1 MQSNKVIQDKT
12 NCKDEKSNTDY
23 CAKKDNAVSLQK
35 VRFSYDGGKTWILD
49 GIDLEIA
56 YGQRIAIIGKNG
68 SGKSTLSKIIAG
80 LSSPDSGIVT
90 LCGIKVFETN
100 NVDSKAYQKARES
113 IGALFQSPEDQ
124 IVTTVVEDDVAFGLE
139 NLCASKEFMKQNISN
154 ALRAVNMENHRFS
167 DPSNMS
173 GGQQQR
179 VAIASSIATQ
189 SKLLVLDEPTS
200 MLDAC
205 AKADVNKLFDKLQAR
220 GTTIVQVTHK
230 ISECKNADRI
240 LMLENGKLRDVS
252 LLELD
257 EFYAE
262 KSPAVIES
270 KRMTENAEKS
280 NAESKNKRDS
290 NKASKNAAIE
300 ISNLSVSYANSQNP
314 IIRDYSLSVKAGEIV
329 AIMGKNGCGK
339 STLAKAICG
348 LIKYDSGSICVNGI
362 KISEKTS
369 KSQMRAVR
377 KNIGYVM
384 QLPEQQLFA
393 QTVFEDVAYGPK
405 NFGLEGCELRS
416 RVLSALKSLHI
427 EHLAQKSPFELSGG
441 QQRLAAIAGILACNP
456 KILVLDE
463 PTAGLDF
470 EYAKIVLKILSDLH
484 NKGVTIIVITHD
496 FSEAKSLGARIVTL
510 DSHEKKQVPE
520 QAQDEKLENTSENA
534 IANGNA
540 NTNENTSKNVSTN
553 GSENTSKNK
562 NKNKSLLSLFNTRII
577 LISCLILMF
586 SAFSITNFYQLGIL
600 ALSTLALIF
609 LARISPIELLLSLH
623 MFIAIFVF
631 SGLFNLLV
639 VHSGRGL
646 FRIGPILITDDGI
659 KFAILF
665 ASRFSLV
672 ILIGSI
678 IVLTISQT
686 RLTEACASIISPLKI
701 VGLPSQEI
709 ALIMSLAL
717 RFLPTLSKEAE
728 SVALAQI
735 ARGGNIKDG
744 SIKKRLQA
752 ITSLIVPGFA
762 SVIRHANTL
771 GLALDSRCYVPGAK
785 RTHLHTE
792 KMRLKDFALLI
803 ITLGIVCGII
813 SAGIFV

>member
-12 NCKDEKSNTDY
+12 SCKVEKSNTDY

-90 LCGIKVFETN
+90 LCGIKVFEAN

-179 VAIASSIATQ
+179 VAIASSIATK

-200 MLDAC
+200 MLDSC
-205 AKADVNKLFDKLQAR
+205 AKEDVNKLFDKLQAS

-257 EFYAE
+257 EFFTE

-270 KRMTENAEKS
+270 KSMTKNVESS
-280 NAESKNKRDS
+280 NT
-290 NKASKNAAIE
+290 AIE
-300 ISNLSVSYANSQNP
+300 ISNLRLSYSKNQTP
-314 IIRDYSLSVKAGEIV
+314 ILCDYSLSVKSGEIV

-339 STLAKAICG
+339 STLAKAICA

-362 KISEKTS
+362 KISEKTN
-369 KSQMRAVR
+369 KSQMREIR

-405 NFGLEGCELRS
+405 NFGLEGRELHS
-416 RVLSALKSLHI
+416 RVLNTLKSLHI

-441 QQRLAAIAGILACNP
+441 QQRLVAIAGILACNP

-496 FSEAKSLGARIVTL
+496 LNEAKSLGARIVTL
-510 DSHEKKQVPE
+510 DSRKKKRVQEQEQV
-520 QAQDEKLENTSENA
+520 QAQDEKLEN
-534 IANGNA
+534 AN
-540 NTNENTSKNVSTN
+540 EN
-553 GSENTSKNK
+553 GSESKNE

-609 LARISPIELLLSLH
+609 LARISPIKLLLSLH

-631 SGLFNLLV
+631 SGMFNLLV
-639 VHSGRGL
+639 VHSGKGL
-646 FRIGPILITDDGI
+646 FRIGPLLITDDGI

-686 RLTEACASIISPLKI
+686 RLTEACASIISPLKS

-744 SIKKRLQA
+744 SIKKRLRA

-792 KMRLKDFALLI
+792 KIRIKDFALLSV
-803 ITLGIVCGII
+803 TLAIVCGII
-813 SAGIFV
+813 FAGIFI

>member
-12 NCKDEKSNTDY
+12 CCKVEKSNTDY

-68 SGKSTLSKIIAG
+68 SGKSTLAKIIAG

-90 LCGIKVFETN
+90 LCGIKVFEAN

-179 VAIASSIATQ
+179 VAIASSIATR

-200 MLDAC
+200 MLDSC
-205 AKADVNKLFDKLQAR
+205 AKEDVNKLFNKLQTS

-257 EFYAE
+257 EFFTE

-270 KRMTENAEKS
+270 KSMTENAKKS
-280 NAESKNKRDS
+280 NT
-290 NKASKNAAIE
+290 AIE
-300 ISNLSVSYANSQNP
+300 ISNLNVSYTNSQSP
-314 IIRDYSLSVKAGEIV
+314 IIRDYSLSVKSGEIV

-339 STLAKAICG
+339 STLAKAICA

-369 KSQMRAVR
+369 KSQMREIR

-405 NFGLEGCELRS
+405 NFGLEGRELHS
-416 RVLSALKSLHI
+416 RVLNTLKSLHI

-441 QQRLAAIAGILACNP
+441 QQRLAAIAGVLACNP

-496 FSEAKSLGARIVTL
+496 LTEAKSLGARIVTL
-510 DSHEKKQVPE
+510 DSRKKKEIQE
-520 QAQDEKLENTSENA
+520 HAQDEKLENASENV
-534 IANGNA
+534 
-540 NTNENTSKNVSTN
+540 NEK
-553 GSENTSKNK
+553 K

-609 LARISPIELLLSLH
+609 LARISPIKLLLSLH

-631 SGLFNLLV
+631 SGMFNLLV
-639 VHSGRGL
+639 VHSGREI
-646 FRIGPILITDDGI
+646 FKIGPLLITDDGI

-686 RLTEACASIISPLKI
+686 RLTEACASIIAPLKSI
-701 VGLPSQEI
+701 GLPSQEI

-792 KMRLKDFALLI
+792 KMRLKDFALLSV
-803 ITLGIVCGII
+803 TLAIVCGII
-813 SAGIFV
+813 FAGIFV

>member
-12 NCKDEKSNTDY
+12 CCKVEKSNTDY
-23 CAKKDNAVSLQK
+23 FAKKDNAVSLQK

-68 SGKSTLSKIIAG
+68 SGKSTLAKIIAG

-90 LCGIKVFETN
+90 LCGIKVFEAN

-179 VAIASSIATQ
+179 VAIASSIATK

-200 MLDAC
+200 MLDSC
-205 AKADVNKLFDKLQAR
+205 AKEDVNKLFNKLQTS

-257 EFYAE
+257 EFFTE

-270 KRMTENAEKS
+270 KSMTENAKKS
-280 NAESKNKRDS
+280 NT
-290 NKASKNAAIE
+290 AIE
-300 ISNLSVSYANSQNP
+300 ISNLNVSYTNSQTP
-314 IIRDYSLSVKAGEIV
+314 IIRDYSLSVKSGEIV

-339 STLAKAICG
+339 STLAKTICA

-369 KSQMRAVR
+369 KSQMREIR

-405 NFGLEGCELRS
+405 NFGLEGRELHS
-416 RVLSALKSLHI
+416 RVLNALKSLHI

-441 QQRLAAIAGILACNP
+441 QQRLAAIAGVLACNP

-484 NKGVTIIVITHD
+484 NKGITIIVITHD
-496 FSEAKSLGARIVTL
+496 LNEAKSLGARIVTL
-510 DSHEKKQVPE
+510 ESRKKKEIQE
-520 QAQDEKLENTSENA
+520 HAQDEKLENASENV
-534 IANGNA
+534 
-540 NTNENTSKNVSTN
+540 NEKKN
-553 GSENTSKNK
+553 EI
-562 NKNKSLLSLFNTRII
+562 KNKSLLSLFNTRII

-609 LARISPIELLLSLH
+609 LARISPIKLLLSLH

-631 SGLFNLLV
+631 SGMFNLLV
-639 VHSGRGL
+639 VHSGREI
-646 FRIGPILITDDGI
+646 FKIGPLLITDDGI

-686 RLTEACASIISPLKI
+686 QLTEACASIISPLKI
-701 VGLPSQEI
+701 IGLPSQEI

-717 RFLPTLSKEAE
+717 RFLPTLAKEAE

-792 KMRLKDFALLI
+792 KIRIKDFALLSV
-803 ITLGIVCGII
+803 TLAIVCGII
-813 SAGIFV
+813 FAGIFV

>member
-12 NCKDEKSNTDY
+12 CCKVEKSNTDY

-68 SGKSTLSKIIAG
+68 SGKSTLAKIIAG

-90 LCGIKVFETN
+90 LCGIKVFEAN

-179 VAIASSIATQ
+179 VAIASSIATK

-200 MLDAC
+200 MLDSC
-205 AKADVNKLFDKLQAR
+205 AKEDVNKLFNKLQTS

-257 EFYAE
+257 EFFTE

-270 KRMTENAEKS
+270 KSMTENAKKS
-280 NAESKNKRDS
+280 NT
-290 NKASKNAAIE
+290 AIE
-300 ISNLSVSYANSQNP
+300 ISNLNVSYTNSQTP
-314 IIRDYSLSVKAGEIV
+314 IIRDYSLSVKSDEIV

-339 STLAKAICG
+339 STLAKAICA

-369 KSQMRAVR
+369 KSQMREIR

-405 NFGLEGCELRS
+405 NFGLEGRELHS
-416 RVLSALKSLHI
+416 RVLNALKSLHI

-441 QQRLAAIAGILACNP
+441 QQRLAAIAGVLACNP

-496 FSEAKSLGARIVTL
+496 LNEAKALGARIVTL
-510 DSHEKKQVPE
+510 DSRKKKEIQE
-520 QAQDEKLENTSENA
+520 HAQDEKLENASE
-534 IANGNA
+534 
-540 NTNENTSKNVSTN
+540 N
-553 GSENTSKNK
+553 GSENKNE

-609 LARISPIELLLSLH
+609 LARISPIKLLLSLH

-631 SGLFNLLV
+631 SGMFNLLV
-639 VHSGRGL
+639 VHSGKGL
-646 FRIGPILITDDGI
+646 FRIGPLLITDDGI

-686 RLTEACASIISPLKI
+686 RLTEACASIISPLKS

-744 SIKKRLQA
+744 SIKKRLRA

-792 KMRLKDFALLI
+792 KMRLKDFALLSV
-803 ITLGIVCGII
+803 TLAIVCGII
-813 SAGIFV
+813 FAGIFI

>member
-12 NCKDEKSNTDY
+12 CCKVEKSNTDY
-23 CAKKDNAVSLQK
+23 FAKKDNAVSLQK

-68 SGKSTLSKIIAG
+68 SGKSTLAKIIAG

-90 LCGIKVFETN
+90 LCGIKVFEAN

-179 VAIASSIATQ
+179 VAIASSIATK

-200 MLDAC
+200 MLDSC
-205 AKADVNKLFDKLQAR
+205 AKEDVNKLFNKLQTS

-257 EFYAE
+257 EFFTE

-270 KRMTENAEKS
+270 KSMTENAKKS
-280 NAESKNKRDS
+280 NT
-290 NKASKNAAIE
+290 AIE
-300 ISNLSVSYANSQNP
+300 ISNLNVSYTNSQTP
-314 IIRDYSLSVKAGEIV
+314 IIRDYSLSVKSGEIV

-339 STLAKAICG
+339 STLAKAICA

-369 KSQMRAVR
+369 KSQMREIR

-405 NFGLEGCELRS
+405 NFGLEGCELDS
-416 RVLSALKSLHI
+416 RVLNTLKSLHI

-441 QQRLAAIAGILACNP
+441 QQRLAAIAGVLACNP

-484 NKGVTIIVITHD
+484 NKGITIIVITHD
-496 FSEAKSLGARIVTL
+496 LNEAKSLGARIVTL
-510 DSHEKKQVPE
+510 ESRKKKEIQE
-520 QAQDEKLENTSENA
+520 HAQDEKLENASENV
-534 IANGNA
+534 
-540 NTNENTSKNVSTN
+540 NEKKN
-553 GSENTSKNK
+553 EI
-562 NKNKSLLSLFNTRII
+562 KNKSLLSLFNTRII

-609 LARISPIELLLSLH
+609 LARISPIKLLLSLH

-631 SGLFNLLV
+631 SGMFNLLV
-639 VHSGRGL
+639 VHSGREI
-646 FRIGPILITDDGI
+646 FKIGPLLITDDGI

-686 RLTEACASIISPLKI
+686 QLTEACASIISPLRI
-701 VGLPSQEI
+701 IGLPSQEI

-771 GLALDSRCYVPGAK
+771 GLALDSRCYVPGAN
-785 RTHLHTE
+785 RTHLHAE
-792 KMRLKDFALLI
+792 KIRIKDFALLSV
-803 ITLGIVCGII
+803 TLAIVCGII
-813 SAGIFV
+813 FAGIFV

>member
-1 MQSNKVIQDKT
+1 MQSNKVIQYKT
-12 NCKDEKSNTDY
+12 SCKDEKSNTDY

-90 LCGIKVFETN
+90 LCGIKVFEAN

-139 NLCASKEFMKQNISN
+139 NLCASKEFMKKNISN

-179 VAIASSIATQ
+179 VAIASSIATK

-200 MLDAC
+200 MLDSC
-205 AKADVNKLFDKLQAR
+205 AKEDVNKLFDKLQTS

-257 EFYAE
+257 EFFTE

-270 KRMTENAEKS
+270 KSMTENVENS
-280 NAESKNKRDS
+280 NT
-290 NKASKNAAIE
+290 AIE
-300 ISNLSVSYANSQNP
+300 ISNLRLSYSKNQAP
-314 IIRDYSLSVKAGEIV
+314 ILCDYSLSVKSGEIV

-339 STLAKAICG
+339 STLAKAICA

-369 KSQMRAVR
+369 KSQMREIR

-405 NFGLEGCELRS
+405 NFGLEGRELHS

-441 QQRLAAIAGILACNP
+441 QQRLVAIAGILACNP

-496 FSEAKSLGARIVTL
+496 LNEAKSLGARIVTL
-510 DSHEKKQVPE
+510 DSNKKKRVQEQE
-520 QAQDEKLENTSENA
+520 QAEKLENARE
-534 IANGNA
+534 
-540 NTNENTSKNVSTN
+540 N
-553 GSENTSKNK
+553 GSE

-609 LARISPIELLLSLH
+609 LARISPIKLLLSLH

-631 SGLFNLLV
+631 SGMFNLLV
-639 VHSGRGL
+639 VHSGREI
-646 FRIGPILITDDGI
+646 FKIGPLSITDDGI

-686 RLTEACASIISPLKI
+686 RLTEACASIISPLKS

-744 SIKKRLQA
+744 SIKKRLRA

-792 KMRLKDFALLI
+792 KIRIKDFALLSV
-803 ITLGIVCGII
+803 TLAIVCGII
-813 SAGIFV
+813 FAGIFI

>member
-1 MQSNKVIQDKT
+1 MQSNKVIQYKT
-12 NCKDEKSNTDY
+12 SCKDEKSNMDY

-68 SGKSTLSKIIAG
+68 SGKSTLAKIIAG

-90 LCGIKVFETN
+90 LCGIKVFEAN

-139 NLCASKEFMKQNISN
+139 NLCASKEFMKKNISN

-179 VAIASSIATQ
+179 VAIASSIATK

-200 MLDAC
+200 MLDSC
-205 AKADVNKLFDKLQAR
+205 AKTDVNKLFDKLQTR

-252 LLELD
+252 LLELE

-262 KSPAVIES
+262 KSPAVIGS
-270 KRMTENAEKS
+270 KSMTENVEKSNAENS

-290 NKASKNAAIE
+290 NKTNKNAAIE

-339 STLAKAICG
+339 STLAKAICA

-369 KSQMRAVR
+369 KSQMREIR

-510 DSHEKKQVPE
+510 DSREKKQAQE
-520 QAQDEKLENTSENA
+520 QAQVQVQAQAEKLENASD
-534 IANGNA
+534 
-540 NTNENTSKNVSTN
+540 N
-553 GSENTSKNK
+553 GSENKNE

-609 LARISPIELLLSLH
+609 LARISPIKLLLSLH
-623 MFIAIFVF
+623 MFIAIFIF
-631 SGLFNLLV
+631 SGMFNLLV

-646 FRIGPILITDDGI
+646 FRIGPLLITDDGI

-686 RLTEACASIISPLKI
+686 RLTEACASIISPLKS

-792 KMRLKDFALLI
+792 KIHIKDFALLSV
-803 ITLGIVCGII
+803 TLAIVCGII
-813 SAGIFV
+813 FAGIFI

>member
-12 NCKDEKSNTDY
+12 CCKVEKSNTDY

-68 SGKSTLSKIIAG
+68 SGKSTLAKIIAG

-90 LCGIKVFETN
+90 LCGIKVFEAN

-179 VAIASSIATQ
+179 VAIASSIATK

-200 MLDAC
+200 MLDSC
-205 AKADVNKLFDKLQAR
+205 AKEDVNKLFNKLQTS

-257 EFYAE
+257 EFFTE
-262 KSPAVIES
+262 KSPAVIGS
-270 KRMTENAEKS
+270 KSMTKNVENS
-280 NAESKNKRDS
+280 NT
-290 NKASKNAAIE
+290 AIE
-300 ISNLSVSYANSQNP
+300 ISNLNVSYTNSQTP
-314 IIRDYSLSVKAGEIV
+314 IIRDYSLSVKSGEIV

-339 STLAKAICG
+339 STLAKAICA

-369 KSQMRAVR
+369 KSQMREIR

-405 NFGLEGCELRS
+405 NFGLEGRELHS
-416 RVLSALKSLHI
+416 RVLNALKSLHI

-441 QQRLAAIAGILACNP
+441 QQRLAAIAGVLACNP

-496 FSEAKSLGARIVTL
+496 LNEAKSLGARIVTL
-510 DSHEKKQVPE
+510 DSRKKKEIQE
-520 QAQDEKLENTSENA
+520 HAQDEKLENASENV
-534 IANGNA
+534 
-540 NTNENTSKNVSTN
+540 NEK
-553 GSENTSKNK
+553 KNK
-562 NKNKSLLSLFNTRII
+562 DKNKSLLSLFNTRII

-609 LARISPIELLLSLH
+609 LARISPIKLLLSLH

-631 SGLFNLLV
+631 SGMFNLLV
-639 VHSGRGL
+639 VHSGREI
-646 FRIGPILITDDGI
+646 FKIGPLSITDDGI

-686 RLTEACASIISPLKI
+686 RLTEACASIISPLKS

-717 RFLPTLSKEAE
+717 RFLPTLAKEAE
-728 SVALAQI
+728 SVALAQV

-813 SAGIFV
+813 FAGIFVY

>member
-1 MQSNKVIQDKT
+1 MQSNRVIQYRT
-12 NCKDEKSNTDY
+12 SCKDEKSNTDY

-68 SGKSTLSKIIAG
+68 SGKSTLAKIIAG

-90 LCGIKVFETN
+90 LCGIKVFEAN

-179 VAIASSIATQ
+179 VAIASSIATK

-200 MLDAC
+200 MLDSC
-205 AKADVNKLFDKLQAR
+205 AKEDVNKLFDKLQTS

-257 EFYAE
+257 EFFTE

-270 KRMTENAEKS
+270 KSMTENVENS
-280 NAESKNKRDS
+280 NT
-290 NKASKNAAIE
+290 AIE
-300 ISNLSVSYANSQNP
+300 ISNLRLSYSKNQAP
-314 IIRDYSLSVKAGEIV
+314 ILCDYSLSVKSGEIV

-339 STLAKAICG
+339 STLAKAICA

-369 KSQMRAVR
+369 KSQMREIR

-405 NFGLEGCELRS
+405 NFGLEGRELHS

-441 QQRLAAIAGILACNP
+441 QQRLVAIAGILACNP

-496 FSEAKSLGARIVTL
+496 LNEAKSLGARIVTL
-510 DSHEKKQVPE
+510 DSNKKKRVQEQE
-520 QAQDEKLENTSENA
+520 QAEKLENARE
-534 IANGNA
+534 
-540 NTNENTSKNVSTN
+540 N
-553 GSENTSKNK
+553 GSE

-609 LARISPIELLLSLH
+609 LARISPIKLLLSLH

-631 SGLFNLLV
+631 SGMFNLLV
-639 VHSGRGL
+639 VHSGREI
-646 FRIGPILITDDGI
+646 FKIGPLSITDDGI

-686 RLTEACASIISPLKI
+686 RLTEACASIISPLKS

-744 SIKKRLQA
+744 SIKKRLRA

-771 GLALDSRCYVPGAK
+771 GLALDSRCYVSGAK

-792 KMRLKDFALLI
+792 KIRIKDFALLSV
-803 ITLGIVCGII
+803 TLAIVCGII
-813 SAGIFV
+813 FAGIFI

>member
-12 NCKDEKSNTDY
+12 SCKVEKSNTYY

-90 LCGIKVFETN
+90 LCGIKVFEAN

-139 NLCASKEFMKQNISN
+139 NLCASKEFMKKNISN

-179 VAIASSIATQ
+179 VAIASSIATK

-200 MLDAC
+200 MLDSC
-205 AKADVNKLFDKLQAR
+205 AKEDVNKLFDKLQTS

-252 LLELD
+252 LLKLD
-257 EFYAE
+257 EFFTE

-270 KRMTENAEKS
+270 KSMTENVENS
-280 NAESKNKRDS
+280 NT
-290 NKASKNAAIE
+290 AIE
-300 ISNLSVSYANSQNP
+300 ISNLNVSYTNSQSP
-314 IIRDYSLSVKAGEIV
+314 IIRDYSISVKSGEIV

-339 STLAKAICG
+339 STLAKAICA

-369 KSQMRAVR
+369 KSQMREIR

-405 NFGLEGCELRS
+405 NFGLEGRELHS
-416 RVLSALKSLHI
+416 RVLNALKSLHI

-496 FSEAKSLGARIVTL
+496 LNEAKSLGARIVTL
-510 DSHEKKQVPE
+510 DSRKKKEIQE
-520 QAQDEKLENTSENA
+520 HAQDEKLENASE
-534 IANGNA
+534 
-540 NTNENTSKNVSTN
+540 N
-553 GSENTSKNK
+553 GSENKNE

-609 LARISPIELLLSLH
+609 LARISPIKLLLSLH

-631 SGLFNLLV
+631 SGMFNLLV
-639 VHSGRGL
+639 VHSGREL
-646 FRIGPILITDDGI
+646 FRIGPLLITDDGI

-686 RLTEACASIISPLKI
+686 RLTEACASIISPLKS

-792 KMRLKDFALLI
+792 KIHIKDFALLI
-803 ITLGIVCGII
+803 ITLGIVFGII
-813 SAGIFV
+813 FAGIFI

>member
-12 NCKDEKSNTDY
+12 SCKVEKSNTDY
-23 CAKKDNAVSLQK
+23 FAKKDNAVSLQK

-90 LCGIKVFETN
+90 LCGIKVFEAN

-179 VAIASSIATQ
+179 VAIASSIATK

-200 MLDAC
+200 MLDSC
-205 AKADVNKLFDKLQAR
+205 AKEDVNKLFNKLQTS

-257 EFYAE
+257 EFFTE

-270 KRMTENAEKS
+270 KSMTENAKKS
-280 NAESKNKRDS
+280 NT
-290 NKASKNAAIE
+290 AIE
-300 ISNLSVSYANSQNP
+300 ISNLNVSYTNSQSP
-314 IIRDYSLSVKAGEIV
+314 IIRDYSLSVKSCEIV

-339 STLAKAICG
+339 STLAKAICA

-369 KSQMRAVR
+369 KSQMREIR

-405 NFGLEGCELRS
+405 NFGLEGRELHS
-416 RVLSALKSLHI
+416 RVLNALKSLHI

-441 QQRLAAIAGILACNP
+441 QQRLAAIAGVLACNP

-484 NKGVTIIVITHD
+484 NKGITIIVITHD
-496 FSEAKSLGARIVTL
+496 LNEAKSLGARIVTL
-510 DSHEKKQVPE
+510 ESRKKKEIQE
-520 QAQDEKLENTSENA
+520 HAQDEKLENASENV
-534 IANGNA
+534 
-540 NTNENTSKNVSTN
+540 NEKKN
-553 GSENTSKNK
+553 EI
-562 NKNKSLLSLFNTRII
+562 KNKSLLSLFNTRII

-609 LARISPIELLLSLH
+609 LARISPIKLLLSLH

-631 SGLFNLLV
+631 SGMFNLLV
-639 VHSGRGL
+639 VNSGREI
-646 FRIGPILITDDGI
+646 FKIGPLLITDDGI

-686 RLTEACASIISPLKI
+686 QLTEACASIISPLRI
-701 VGLPSQEI
+701 IGLPSQEI

-717 RFLPTLSKEAE
+717 RFLPTLAKEAE

-803 ITLGIVCGII
+803 ITLAIVCGII
-813 SAGIFV
+813 FAGIFV

>member
-1 MQSNKVIQDKT
+1 MQSNKVIQYKT
-12 NCKDEKSNTDY
+12 SCKVEKSNTDY
-23 CAKKDNAVSLQK
+23 FAKKDNAVSLQK

-90 LCGIKVFETN
+90 LCGIKVFEAN

-179 VAIASSIATQ
+179 VAIASSIATK

-200 MLDAC
+200 MLDSC
-205 AKADVNKLFDKLQAR
+205 AKEDVNKLFNKLQTS

-257 EFYAE
+257 EFFTE

-270 KRMTENAEKS
+270 KSMTENAKKS
-280 NAESKNKRDS
+280 NT
-290 NKASKNAAIE
+290 AIE
-300 ISNLSVSYANSQNP
+300 ISNLNVSYTNSQSP
-314 IIRDYSLSVKAGEIV
+314 IIRDYSLSVKSGEIV

-339 STLAKAICG
+339 STLAKAICA

-369 KSQMRAVR
+369 KSQMREIR

-405 NFGLEGCELRS
+405 NFGLEGRELHS
-416 RVLSALKSLHI
+416 RVLNALKSLHI

-441 QQRLAAIAGILACNP
+441 QQRLAAIAGVLACNP

-484 NKGVTIIVITHD
+484 NKGITIIVITHD
-496 FSEAKSLGARIVTL
+496 LNEAKSLGARIVTL
-510 DSHEKKQVPE
+510 ESRKKKEIQE
-520 QAQDEKLENTSENA
+520 HAQDEKLENASENV
-534 IANGNA
+534 
-540 NTNENTSKNVSTN
+540 NEKKN
-553 GSENTSKNK
+553 EI
-562 NKNKSLLSLFNTRII
+562 KNKSLLSLFNTRII

-609 LARISPIELLLSLH
+609 LARISPIKLLLSLH

-631 SGLFNLLV
+631 SGMFNLLV
-639 VHSGRGL
+639 VNSGREI
-646 FRIGPILITDDGI
+646 FKIGPLLITDDGI

-686 RLTEACASIISPLKI
+686 QLTEACASIISPLRI
-701 VGLPSQEI
+701 IGLPSQEI

-792 KMRLKDFALLI
+792 KIRIKDFALLSV
-803 ITLGIVCGII
+803 TLAIVCGII
-813 SAGIFV
+813 FAGIFV

>member
-12 NCKDEKSNTDY
+12 CCKVEKSNTDY
-23 CAKKDNAVSLQK
+23 FAKKDNAVSLQK

-68 SGKSTLSKIIAG
+68 SGKSTLAKIIAG

-90 LCGIKVFETN
+90 LCGIKVFEAN

-179 VAIASSIATQ
+179 VAIASSIATK

-200 MLDAC
+200 MLDSC
-205 AKADVNKLFDKLQAR
+205 AKEDVNKLFNKLQTS

-257 EFYAE
+257 EFFTE

-270 KRMTENAEKS
+270 KSMTENAKKS
-280 NAESKNKRDS
+280 NT
-290 NKASKNAAIE
+290 AIE
-300 ISNLSVSYANSQNP
+300 ISNLNVSYTNSQTP
-314 IIRDYSLSVKAGEIV
+314 IIRDYSLSVKSGEIV

-339 STLAKAICG
+339 STLAKAICA

-369 KSQMRAVR
+369 KSQMREIR

-405 NFGLEGCELRS
+405 NFGLEGRELHS
-416 RVLSALKSLHI
+416 RVLNALKSLHI

-441 QQRLAAIAGILACNP
+441 QQRLAAIAGVLACNP

-484 NKGVTIIVITHD
+484 NKGITIIVITHD
-496 FSEAKSLGARIVTL
+496 LNEAKSLGARIVTL
-510 DSHEKKQVPE
+510 ESRKKKEIQE
-520 QAQDEKLENTSENA
+520 HAQDEKLENASENV
-534 IANGNA
+534 
-540 NTNENTSKNVSTN
+540 NEKKN
-553 GSENTSKNK
+553 EI
-562 NKNKSLLSLFNTRII
+562 KNKSLLSLFNTRII

-609 LARISPIELLLSLH
+609 LARISPMKLLLSLH

-631 SGLFNLLV
+631 SGMFNLLV
-639 VHSGRGL
+639 VHSGREI
-646 FRIGPILITDDGI
+646 FKIGPLLITDDGI

-686 RLTEACASIISPLKI
+686 QLTEACASIISPLRI
-701 VGLPSQEI
+701 IGLPSQEI

-717 RFLPTLSKEAE
+717 RFLPTLAKEAE

-792 KMRLKDFALLI
+792 KIRIKDFALLSV
-803 ITLGIVCGII
+803 TLAIVCGII
-813 SAGIFV
+813 FAGIFV

>member
-12 NCKDEKSNTDY
+12 SCKVEKSNTYY

-90 LCGIKVFETN
+90 LCGIKVFEAN

-139 NLCASKEFMKQNISN
+139 NLCASKEFMKKNISN

-179 VAIASSIATQ
+179 VAIASSIATK

-200 MLDAC
+200 MLDSC
-205 AKADVNKLFDKLQAR
+205 AKEDVNKLFNKLQTS

-257 EFYAE
+257 EFFTE

-270 KRMTENAEKS
+270 KSMTENVENS
-280 NAESKNKRDS
+280 NT
-290 NKASKNAAIE
+290 AIE
-300 ISNLSVSYANSQNP
+300 ISNLRLSYSKNQTP
-314 IIRDYSLSVKAGEIV
+314 ILCDYSLSVKSGEIV

-339 STLAKAICG
+339 STLAKAICA

-369 KSQMRAVR
+369 KSQMREIR

-405 NFGLEGCELRS
+405 NFGLEGRELHS
-416 RVLSALKSLHI
+416 RVLNALKSLHI

-496 FSEAKSLGARIVTL
+496 LNEAKSLGARIVTL
-510 DSHEKKQVPE
+510 DSNKKKRVQVQE
-520 QAQDEKLENTSENA
+520 QEQEQVQAQDEKLENTSEN
-534 IANGNA
+534 
-540 NTNENTSKNVSTN
+540 
-553 GSENTSKNK
+553 GSENKNE

-609 LARISPIELLLSLH
+609 LARISPIKLLLSLH

-631 SGLFNLLV
+631 SGMFNLLV
-639 VHSGRGL
+639 VHSGKGL
-646 FRIGPILITDDGI
+646 FRIGPLLITDDGI

-678 IVLTISQT
+678 IVLTIRQT
-686 RLTEACASIISPLKI
+686 RLTEACASIISPLKS

-744 SIKKRLQA
+744 SIKKRLRA

-792 KMRLKDFALLI
+792 KIHIKDFALLSV
-803 ITLGIVCGII
+803 TLAIVCGII
-813 SAGIFV
+813 FAGIFI

>member
-1 MQSNKVIQDKT
+1 MQSNRVIQYRT
-12 NCKDEKSNTDY
+12 SCKDEKSNTDY

-68 SGKSTLSKIIAG
+68 SGKSTLAKIIAG

-90 LCGIKVFETN
+90 LCGIKVFEAN

-179 VAIASSIATQ
+179 VAIASSIATK

-200 MLDAC
+200 MLDSC
-205 AKADVNKLFDKLQAR
+205 AKEDVNKLFDKLQTS

-257 EFYAE
+257 EFFTE

-270 KRMTENAEKS
+270 KSMTENVEKS
-280 NAESKNKRDS
+280 NT
-290 NKASKNAAIE
+290 AIE
-300 ISNLSVSYANSQNP
+300 ISNLRLSYSKNQTP
-314 IIRDYSLSVKAGEIV
+314 ILCDYSLSVKSGEIV

-339 STLAKAICG
+339 STLAKAICA

-369 KSQMRAVR
+369 KSQMREIR

-405 NFGLEGCELRS
+405 NFGLEGRELHS
-416 RVLSALKSLHI
+416 RVLNALKSLHI

-484 NKGVTIIVITHD
+484 NKNVTIIVITHD
-496 FSEAKSLGARIVTL
+496 LNEAKSLGARIVTL
-510 DSHEKKQVPE
+510 DSRKKKRVQE
-520 QAQDEKLENTSENA
+520 QDEKLEN
-534 IANGNA
+534 AN
-540 NTNENTSKNVSTN
+540 EN
-553 GSENTSKNK
+553 GSESKNE

-609 LARISPIELLLSLH
+609 LARISPIKLLLSLH

-631 SGLFNLLV
+631 SGMFNLLV
-639 VHSGRGL
+639 VHSGREL
-646 FRIGPILITDDGI
+646 FRIGPLLITDDGI

-744 SIKKRLQA
+744 SIKKRLRA

-792 KMRLKDFALLI
+792 KIHIKDFALLSV
-803 ITLGIVCGII
+803 TLAIVCGII
-813 SAGIFV
+813 FAGIFI

>member
-1 MQSNKVIQDKT
+1 MQSNKVIQYKT
-12 NCKDEKSNTDY
+12 SCKDEKSNTDY

-90 LCGIKVFETN
+90 LCGIKVFEAN

-179 VAIASSIATQ
+179 VAIASSIATK

-200 MLDAC
+200 MLDSC
-205 AKADVNKLFDKLQAR
+205 AKEDVDKLFDKLQAS

-257 EFYAE
+257 EFFTE

-270 KRMTENAEKS
+270 KSMTENVESS
-280 NAESKNKRDS
+280 NT
-290 NKASKNAAIE
+290 AIE
-300 ISNLSVSYANSQNP
+300 ISNLRLSYSKNQAP
-314 IIRDYSLSVKAGEIV
+314 ILCDYSLSVKSGEIV

-339 STLAKAICG
+339 STLAKAICA

-369 KSQMRAVR
+369 KSQMREIR

-405 NFGLEGCELRS
+405 NFGLEGCELDS

-427 EHLAQKSPFELSGG
+427 EHLAQRSPFELSGG

-496 FSEAKSLGARIVTL
+496 LNEAKALGARIVAL
-510 DSHEKKQVPE
+510 DSRKKKLVQEQEQV
-520 QAQDEKLENTSENA
+520 QAQAEKLENASE
-534 IANGNA
+534 
-540 NTNENTSKNVSTN
+540 N
-553 GSENTSKNK
+553 GSE

-609 LARISPIELLLSLH
+609 LARISPIKLLLSLH

-631 SGLFNLLV
+631 SGMFNLLV

-646 FRIGPILITDDGI
+646 FRIGPLLITDDGI

-717 RFLPTLSKEAE
+717 RFLPTLAKEAE

-752 ITSLIVPGFA
+752 VTSLIVPGFA

-792 KMRLKDFALLI
+792 KIRIKDFALLSV
-803 ITLGIVCGII
+803 TLAIVCGII
-813 SAGIFV
+813 FAGIFIA

>member
-12 NCKDEKSNTDY
+12 CFKVEKSNTDY
-23 CAKKDNAVSLQK
+23 FAKKDNAVSLQK

-68 SGKSTLSKIIAG
+68 SGKSTLAKIIAG

-90 LCGIKVFETN
+90 LCGIKVFEAN

-179 VAIASSIATQ
+179 VAIASSIATK

-200 MLDAC
+200 MLDSC
-205 AKADVNKLFDKLQAR
+205 AKEDVNKLFNKLQTS

-257 EFYAE
+257 EFFTE

-270 KRMTENAEKS
+270 KSMTENAKKS
-280 NAESKNKRDS
+280 NT
-290 NKASKNAAIE
+290 AIE
-300 ISNLSVSYANSQNP
+300 ISNLNVSYTNSQTP
-314 IIRDYSLSVKAGEIV
+314 IIRDYSLSVKSGEIV

-339 STLAKAICG
+339 STLAKTICA

-369 KSQMRAVR
+369 KSQMREIR

-405 NFGLEGCELRS
+405 NFGLEGRELHS
-416 RVLSALKSLHI
+416 RVLNALKSLHI

-441 QQRLAAIAGILACNP
+441 QQRLAAIAGVLACNP

-484 NKGVTIIVITHD
+484 NKGITIIVITHNLN
-496 FSEAKSLGARIVTL
+496 EAKSLGARIVTL
-510 DSHEKKQVPE
+510 ESRKKKEIQE
-520 QAQDEKLENTSENA
+520 HAQDEKLENASENV
-534 IANGNA
+534 
-540 NTNENTSKNVSTN
+540 NEKKN
-553 GSENTSKNK
+553 EI
-562 NKNKSLLSLFNTRII
+562 KNKSLLSLFNTRII

-609 LARISPIELLLSLH
+609 LARISPIKLLLSLH

-631 SGLFNLLV
+631 SGMFNLLV
-639 VHSGRGL
+639 VHSGREI
-646 FRIGPILITDDGI
+646 FKIGPLLITDDGI

-686 RLTEACASIISPLKI
+686 QLTEACASIISPLRI
-701 VGLPSQEI
+701 IGLPSQEI

-717 RFLPTLSKEAE
+717 RFLPTLAKEAE

-803 ITLGIVCGII
+803 ITLAIVCGII
-813 SAGIFV
+813 FAGIFV

>member
-1 MQSNKVIQDKT
+1 MQSNKVIQYKT
-12 NCKDEKSNTDY
+12 SCKDEKSNTDY

-90 LCGIKVFETN
+90 LCGIKVFEAN

-179 VAIASSIATQ
+179 VAIASSIATK

-200 MLDAC
+200 MLDSC
-205 AKADVNKLFDKLQAR
+205 AKEDVDKLFDKLQAS

-257 EFYAE
+257 EFFTE

-270 KRMTENAEKS
+270 KSMTENAESS
-280 NAESKNKRDS
+280 NT
-290 NKASKNAAIE
+290 AIE
-300 ISNLSVSYANSQNP
+300 ISNLRLSYSKNQTP
-314 IIRDYSLSVKAGEIV
+314 ILCDYSLSVKSGEIV

-339 STLAKAICG
+339 STLAKAICA

-369 KSQMRAVR
+369 KSQMREIR

-405 NFGLEGCELRS
+405 NFGLEGRELHS
-416 RVLSALKSLHI
+416 RVLNTLKSLHI

-441 QQRLAAIAGILACNP
+441 QQRLVAIAGILACNP

-496 FSEAKSLGARIVTL
+496 LNEAKSLGARIVTL
-510 DSHEKKQVPE
+510 DSNKKKRVQE
-520 QAQDEKLENTSENA
+520 QDEKLEN
-534 IANGNA
+534 AN
-540 NTNENTSKNVSTN
+540 EN
-553 GSENTSKNK
+553 GSENKNK

-609 LARISPIELLLSLH
+609 LARISPIKLLLSLH

-631 SGLFNLLV
+631 SGMFNLLV
-639 VHSGRGL
+639 VHSGREL
-646 FRIGPILITDDGI
+646 FRIGPLLITDDGI

-686 RLTEACASIISPLKI
+686 RLTEACASIISPLKS

-792 KMRLKDFALLI
+792 KIHIKDFALLSV
-803 ITLGIVCGII
+803 TLAIVCGII
-813 SAGIFV
+813 FAGIFIA

>member
-12 NCKDEKSNTDY
+12 CCKVEKSNTDY
-23 CAKKDNAVSLQK
+23 CAKNDNAVSLQK

-68 SGKSTLSKIIAG
+68 SGKSTLAKIIAG

-90 LCGIKVFETN
+90 LCGIKVFEAN

-179 VAIASSIATQ
+179 VAIASSIATK

-200 MLDAC
+200 MLDSC
-205 AKADVNKLFDKLQAR
+205 AKEDVNKLFNKLQTS

-257 EFYAE
+257 EFFTE

-270 KRMTENAEKS
+270 KSMTENAKKS
-280 NAESKNKRDS
+280 NT
-290 NKASKNAAIE
+290 AIE
-300 ISNLSVSYANSQNP
+300 ISNLNVSYTNSQSP
-314 IIRDYSLSVKAGEIV
+314 IIRDYSLSVKSGEIV

-339 STLAKAICG
+339 STLAKAICA

-369 KSQMRAVR
+369 KSQMREIR

-405 NFGLEGCELRS
+405 NFGLEGCELDS
-416 RVLSALKSLHI
+416 RVLNTLKSLHI

-441 QQRLAAIAGILACNP
+441 QQRLAAIAGVLACNP

-496 FSEAKSLGARIVTL
+496 LNEAKSLRARIVTL
-510 DSHEKKQVPE
+510 DSRKKKEIQE
-520 QAQDEKLENTSENA
+520 HAQDEKLENASE
-534 IANGNA
+534 
-540 NTNENTSKNVSTN
+540 N
-553 GSENTSKNK
+553 GSENKNE

-577 LISCLILMF
+577 LISCLVLMF

-609 LARISPIELLLSLH
+609 LARISPIKLLLSLH

-631 SGLFNLLV
+631 SGMFNLLV
-639 VHSGRGL
+639 VHSGKGL
-646 FRIGPILITDDGI
+646 FRIGPLLITDDGI

-686 RLTEACASIISPLKI
+686 RLTEACASIISPLKS

-744 SIKKRLQA
+744 SIKKRLRA

-792 KMRLKDFALLI
+792 KMRLKDFALLSV
-803 ITLGIVCGII
+803 TLAIVCGII
-813 SAGIFV
+813 FAGIFV

>member
-12 NCKDEKSNTDY
+12 CCKVEKSNTDY
-23 CAKKDNAVSLQK
+23 FAKKDNAVSLQK

-179 VAIASSIATQ
+179 VAIASSIATK

-200 MLDAC
+200 MLDSC
-205 AKADVNKLFDKLQAR
+205 AKEDVNKLFNKLQTS

-257 EFYAE
+257 EFFTE

-270 KRMTENAEKS
+270 KSMTENAKKS
-280 NAESKNKRDS
+280 NT
-290 NKASKNAAIE
+290 AIE
-300 ISNLSVSYANSQNP
+300 ISNLNVSYTNSQTP
-314 IIRDYSLSVKAGEIV
+314 IIRDYSLSVKSGEIV

-339 STLAKAICG
+339 STLAKAICA

-369 KSQMRAVR
+369 KSQMREIR

-405 NFGLEGCELRS
+405 NFGLEGRELHS
-416 RVLSALKSLHI
+416 RVLNALKSLHI

-441 QQRLAAIAGILACNP
+441 QQRLAAIAGVLACNP

-484 NKGVTIIVITHD
+484 NKGITIIVITHD
-496 FSEAKSLGARIVTL
+496 LNEAKSLGARIVTL
-510 DSHEKKQVPE
+510 ESRKKKEIQE
-520 QAQDEKLENTSENA
+520 HAQDEKLENASENV
-534 IANGNA
+534 
-540 NTNENTSKNVSTN
+540 NEKKN
-553 GSENTSKNK
+553 EI
-562 NKNKSLLSLFNTRII
+562 KNKSLLSLFNTRII

-609 LARISPIELLLSLH
+609 LARISPIKLLLSLH

-631 SGLFNLLV
+631 SGMFNLLV
-639 VHSGRGL
+639 VHSGREI
-646 FRIGPILITDDGI
+646 FKIGPLLITDDGI

-686 RLTEACASIISPLKI
+686 QLTEACASIISPLRI
-701 VGLPSQEI
+701 IGLPSQEI

-717 RFLPTLSKEAE
+717 RFLPTLAKEAE

-803 ITLGIVCGII
+803 ITLAIVCGII
-813 SAGIFV
+813 FAGIFV

>member
-12 NCKDEKSNTDY
+12 CCKVEKSNTDY
-23 CAKKDNAVSLQK
+23 FAKKDNAVSLQK

-68 SGKSTLSKIIAG
+68 SGKSTLAKIIAG

-90 LCGIKVFETN
+90 LCGIKVFEAN

-179 VAIASSIATQ
+179 VAIASSIATK

-200 MLDAC
+200 MLDSC
-205 AKADVNKLFDKLQAR
+205 AKEDVNKLFNKLQTS

-257 EFYAE
+257 EFFTE

-270 KRMTENAEKS
+270 KSMTENAKKS
-280 NAESKNKRDS
+280 NT
-290 NKASKNAAIE
+290 AIE
-300 ISNLSVSYANSQNP
+300 ISNLNVSYTNSQTP
-314 IIRDYSLSVKAGEIV
+314 IIRNYSLSVKSGEIV

-339 STLAKAICG
+339 STLAKAICA

-369 KSQMRAVR
+369 KSQMREIR

-405 NFGLEGCELRS
+405 NFGLEGRELHS
-416 RVLSALKSLHI
+416 RVLNALKSLHI

-441 QQRLAAIAGILACNP
+441 QQRLAAIAGVLACNP

-484 NKGVTIIVITHD
+484 NKGITIIVITHD
-496 FSEAKSLGARIVTL
+496 LNEAKSLGARIVTL
-510 DSHEKKQVPE
+510 ESRKKKEIQEP
-520 QAQDEKLENTSENA
+520 AQDEKLENASENV
-534 IANGNA
+534 
-540 NTNENTSKNVSTN
+540 NEKKN
-553 GSENTSKNK
+553 EI
-562 NKNKSLLSLFNTRII
+562 KNKSLLSLFNTRII

-609 LARISPIELLLSLH
+609 LARISPIKLLLSLH

-631 SGLFNLLV
+631 SGMFNLLV
-639 VHSGRGL
+639 VHSGREI
-646 FRIGPILITDDGI
+646 FKIGPLLITDDGI

-686 RLTEACASIISPLKI
+686 QLTEACASIISPLKI
-701 VGLPSQEI
+701 IGLPSQEI

-717 RFLPTLSKEAE
+717 RFLPTLAKEAE

-792 KMRLKDFALLI
+792 KIRIKDFALLSV
-803 ITLGIVCGII
+803 TLAIVCGII
-813 SAGIFV
+813 FAGIFV

>member
-1 MQSNKVIQDKT
+1 MQSNKVIQYKT
-12 NCKDEKSNTDY
+12 SCKDEKSNMDY

-68 SGKSTLSKIIAG
+68 SGKSTLAKIIAG

-90 LCGIKVFETN
+90 LCGIKVFEAN

-139 NLCASKEFMKQNISN
+139 NLCASKEFMKKNISN

-179 VAIASSIATQ
+179 VAIASSIATK

-200 MLDAC
+200 MLDSC
-205 AKADVNKLFDKLQAR
+205 AKTDVNKLFDKLQTR

-252 LLELD
+252 LLELE

-262 KSPAVIES
+262 KSPAVIGS
-270 KRMTENAEKS
+270 KSMTENVEKSNAENS

-290 NKASKNAAIE
+290 NKTNKNAAIE

-339 STLAKAICG
+339 STLAKAICA

-369 KSQMRAVR
+369 KSQMREIR

-510 DSHEKKQVPE
+510 DSREKKQAQE
-520 QAQDEKLENTSENA
+520 QAQVQAQAEKLENASD
-534 IANGNA
+534 
-540 NTNENTSKNVSTN
+540 N
-553 GSENTSKNK
+553 GSENKNE

-609 LARISPIELLLSLH
+609 LARISPIKLLLSLH
-623 MFIAIFVF
+623 MFIAIFIF
-631 SGLFNLLV
+631 SGMFNLLV

-646 FRIGPILITDDGI
+646 FRIGPLLITDDGI

-686 RLTEACASIISPLKI
+686 RLTEACASIISPLKS

-792 KMRLKDFALLI
+792 KIHIKDFALLSV
-803 ITLGIVCGII
+803 TLAIVCGII
-813 SAGIFV
+813 FAGIFI

>member
-12 NCKDEKSNTDY
+12 CCKVEKSNTDY

-68 SGKSTLSKIIAG
+68 SGKSTLAKIIAG

-90 LCGIKVFETN
+90 LCGIKVFEAN

-179 VAIASSIATQ
+179 VAIASSIAMQ

-200 MLDAC
+200 MLDSC
-205 AKADVNKLFDKLQAR
+205 AKEDVDKLFDKLQTS

-257 EFYAE
+257 EFFTE

-270 KRMTENAEKS
+270 KSITENVENS
-280 NAESKNKRDS
+280 NT
-290 NKASKNAAIE
+290 AIG
-300 ISNLSVSYANSQNP
+300 ISNLSVSYTNSQSP
-314 IIRDYSLSVKAGEIV
+314 IIRDYSLSVKSGEIV

-339 STLAKAICG
+339 STLAKAICA

-369 KSQMRAVR
+369 KSQMREIR

-405 NFGLEGCELRS
+405 NFGLEGRELHS
-416 RVLSALKSLHI
+416 RVLNALKSLHI

-470 EYAKIVLKILSDLH
+470 EYAKIVLKILSDLQ

-496 FSEAKSLGARIVTL
+496 LNEAKSLGARIVTL
-510 DSHEKKQVPE
+510 DSRKKKEIQE
-520 QAQDEKLENTSENA
+520 HAQDEKLENASENV
-534 IANGNA
+534 
-540 NTNENTSKNVSTN
+540 NEKKN
-553 GSENTSKNK
+553 EI
-562 NKNKSLLSLFNTRII
+562 KNKSLLSLFNTRII

-609 LARISPIELLLSLH
+609 LARISPIKLLLSLH

-631 SGLFNLLV
+631 SGMFNLLV
-639 VHSGRGL
+639 VHSGREI
-646 FRIGPILITDDGI
+646 FKIGPLLITDDGI

-686 RLTEACASIISPLKI
+686 QLTEACASIISPLKI
-701 VGLPSQEI
+701 IGLPSQEI

-717 RFLPTLSKEAE
+717 RFLPTLAKEAE

-792 KMRLKDFALLI
+792 KIRIKDFALLSV
-803 ITLGIVCGII
+803 TLAIVCGII
-813 SAGIFV
+813 FAGIFV

>member
-1 MQSNKVIQDKT
+1 MQSNKVIQDKASDKT
-12 NCKDEKSNTDY
+12 SYKDEKSNTDY

-56 YGQRIAIIGKNG
+56 YGQRISIIGKNG
-68 SGKSTLSKIIAG
+68 SGKSTLAKIIAG

-90 LCGIKVFETN
+90 LCGIKVFEAN

-139 NLCASKEFMKQNISN
+139 NLCASKEFMKQNISK

-179 VAIASSIATQ
+179 VAIASSIATK

-200 MLDAC
+200 MLDSC
-205 AKADVNKLFDKLQAR
+205 AKADVNKLFDKLQTR

-252 LLELD
+252 LLELE

-262 KSPAVIES
+262 KSPAVIGS
-270 KRMTENAEKS
+270 KSMTENVEKSNAENS

-290 NKASKNAAIE
+290 NKTNKNAAIE

-339 STLAKAICG
+339 STLAKAICA

-369 KSQMRAVR
+369 KSQMRGIR

-416 RVLSALKSLHI
+416 IVLNALKSLHI

-496 FSEAKSLGARIVTL
+496 FSEAKALGARIVTL
-510 DSHEKKQVPE
+510 DSRKKKEIQE
-520 QAQDEKLENTSENA
+520 HAQDEKLENTSEN
-534 IANGNA
+534 
-540 NTNENTSKNVSTN
+540 
-553 GSENTSKNK
+553 GSENK

-609 LARISPIELLLSLH
+609 LARISPIKLFLSLH

-686 RLTEACASIISPLKI
+686 RLTEACASIISPLKS

-717 RFLPTLSKEAE
+717 RFLPTLAKEAE

-792 KMRLKDFALLI
+792 KIRIKDFALLSV
-803 ITLGIVCGII
+803 TLAIVCGII
-813 SAGIFV
+813 FAGIFI

>member
-12 NCKDEKSNTDY
+12 CCKVEKSNTDY
-23 CAKKDNAVSLQK
+23 FAKKDNAVSLQK

-68 SGKSTLSKIIAG
+68 SGKSTLAKIIAG

-139 NLCASKEFMKQNISN
+139 NLCASKEFMKQNISK

-179 VAIASSIATQ
+179 VAIASSIATK

-200 MLDAC
+200 MLDSC
-205 AKADVNKLFDKLQAR
+205 AKEDVNKLFNKLQTS

-257 EFYAE
+257 EFFTE

-270 KRMTENAEKS
+270 KSMTENAKKS
-280 NAESKNKRDS
+280 NT
-290 NKASKNAAIE
+290 AIE
-300 ISNLSVSYANSQNP
+300 ISNLNVSYTNSQTP
-314 IIRDYSLSVKAGEIV
+314 IIRDYSLSVKSGEIV

-339 STLAKAICG
+339 STLAKAICA

-369 KSQMRAVR
+369 KSQMREIR

-405 NFGLEGCELRS
+405 NFGLEGRELHS
-416 RVLSALKSLHI
+416 RILNALKSLHI

-441 QQRLAAIAGILACNP
+441 QQRLAAIAGVLACNP

-484 NKGVTIIVITHD
+484 NKGITIIVITHD
-496 FSEAKSLGARIVTL
+496 LNEAKSLGARIVTL
-510 DSHEKKQVPE
+510 ESRKKKEIQE
-520 QAQDEKLENTSENA
+520 HAQDEKLENASENV
-534 IANGNA
+534 
-540 NTNENTSKNVSTN
+540 NEKKN
-553 GSENTSKNK
+553 EI
-562 NKNKSLLSLFNTRII
+562 KNKSLLSLFNTRII

-609 LARISPIELLLSLH
+609 LARISPMKLLLSLH

-631 SGLFNLLV
+631 SGMFNLLV
-639 VHSGRGL
+639 VHSGREI
-646 FRIGPILITDDGI
+646 FKIGPLLITDDGI

-686 RLTEACASIISPLKI
+686 QLTEACASIISPLRI
-701 VGLPSQEI
+701 IGLPSQEI

-717 RFLPTLSKEAE
+717 RFLPTLAKEAE

-792 KMRLKDFALLI
+792 KIRIKDFALLSV
-803 ITLGIVCGII
+803 TLAIVCGII
-813 SAGIFV
+813 FAGIFV

>member
-1 MQSNKVIQDKT
+1 MQSNKVIQDKASDKT
-12 NCKDEKSNTDY
+12 SCKDEKSNTDY

-35 VRFSYDGGKTWILD
+35 VRFIYDGGKTWILD

-68 SGKSTLSKIIAG
+68 SGKSTLAKIIAG

-90 LCGIKVFETN
+90 LCGIKVFEAN

-139 NLCASKEFMKQNISN
+139 NLCASKEFMKKNISN

-200 MLDAC
+200 MLDSC
-205 AKADVNKLFDKLQAR
+205 AKADVNKLFDKLQAS

-252 LLELD
+252 LLELE

-262 KSPAVIES
+262 KSPAVIGS
-270 KRMTENAEKS
+270 KSMTENVEKSNAENS

-290 NKASKNAAIE
+290 NKTNKNAAIE

-339 STLAKAICG
+339 STLAKAICA

-369 KSQMRAVR
+369 KSQMREIR

-510 DSHEKKQVPE
+510 DSREKKQAQE
-520 QAQDEKLENTSENA
+520 QAQDEKLENTSEN
-534 IANGNA
+534 
-540 NTNENTSKNVSTN
+540 
-553 GSENTSKNK
+553 GSENK

-609 LARISPIELLLSLH
+609 LARISPIKLFLSLH

-686 RLTEACASIISPLKI
+686 RLTEACASIISPLKS

-717 RFLPTLSKEAE
+717 RFLPTLAKEAE

-792 KMRLKDFALLI
+792 KIRIKDFALLSV
-803 ITLGIVCGII
+803 TLAIVCGII
-813 SAGIFV
+813 FAGIFI

>member
-12 NCKDEKSNTDY
+12 CCKVEKSNTDY

-68 SGKSTLSKIIAG
+68 SGKSTLAKIIAG

-90 LCGIKVFETN
+90 LCGIKVFEAN

-179 VAIASSIATQ
+179 VAIASSIATK

-200 MLDAC
+200 MLDSC
-205 AKADVNKLFDKLQAR
+205 AKEDVNKLFNKLQTS

-240 LMLENGKLRDVS
+240 LMLENGKLRDVT

-257 EFYAE
+257 EFFTE
-262 KSPAVIES
+262 KSPAIIES
-270 KRMTENAEKS
+270 KSMTENVKNS
-280 NAESKNKRDS
+280 NIV
-290 NKASKNAAIE
+290 IE
-300 ISNLSVSYANSQNP
+300 ISNLNVSYTNSQSP
-314 IIRDYSLSVKAGEIV
+314 IIRDYSLSVKSGEIV

-339 STLAKAICG
+339 STLAKAICA

-369 KSQMRAVR
+369 KSQMREIR

-405 NFGLEGCELRS
+405 NFGLEGRELHS
-416 RVLSALKSLHI
+416 RVLNALKSLHI

-441 QQRLAAIAGILACNP
+441 QQRLAAIAGVLACNP

-496 FSEAKSLGARIVTL
+496 LTEAKSLEARIVTL
-510 DSHEKKQVPE
+510 DSRKKKEIQE
-520 QAQDEKLENTSENA
+520 HAQDEKLENASENV
-534 IANGNA
+534 
-540 NTNENTSKNVSTN
+540 NEK
-553 GSENTSKNK
+553 K

-609 LARISPIELLLSLH
+609 LARISPIKLLLSLH

-631 SGLFNLLV
+631 SGMFNLLV
-639 VHSGRGL
+639 VQSGREI
-646 FRIGPILITDDGI
+646 FKIGPLLITDDGI

-665 ASRFSLV
+665 AARFSLV

-686 RLTEACASIISPLKI
+686 RLTEACASIISPLKS

-744 SIKKRLQA
+744 SIKKRLRA

-803 ITLGIVCGII
+803 ITLAIVCGII
-813 SAGIFV
+813 FAGIFI

>member
-12 NCKDEKSNTDY
+12 CCKVEKSNTDY

-90 LCGIKVFETN
+90 LCGIKVFEAN

-179 VAIASSIATQ
+179 VAIASSIATK

-200 MLDAC
+200 MLDSC
-205 AKADVNKLFDKLQAR
+205 AKEDVNKLFNKLQTSD
-220 GTTIVQVTHK
+220 TTIVQVTHK

-257 EFYAE
+257 EFFTE

-270 KRMTENAEKS
+270 KSMTENAKKS
-280 NAESKNKRDS
+280 NT
-290 NKASKNAAIE
+290 AIE
-300 ISNLSVSYANSQNP
+300 ISNLNVSYTNSQSP
-314 IIRDYSLSVKAGEIV
+314 IIRDYSLSVKSGEIV

-339 STLAKAICG
+339 STLAKAICA

-369 KSQMRAVR
+369 KSQMREIR

-405 NFGLEGCELRS
+405 NFGLEGCELDS
-416 RVLSALKSLHI
+416 RVLNTLKSLHI

-441 QQRLAAIAGILACNP
+441 QQRLAAIAGVLACNP

-470 EYAKIVLKILSDLH
+470 EYAKILLKILSDLH

-496 FSEAKSLGARIVTL
+496 LNEAKSLGARIVTL
-510 DSHEKKQVPE
+510 DSRKKKEIQG
-520 QAQDEKLENTSENA
+520 QAQDEKLENASENV
-534 IANGNA
+534 
-540 NTNENTSKNVSTN
+540 NEK
-553 GSENTSKNK
+553 KNK
-562 NKNKSLLSLFNTRII
+562 DKNKSLLSLFNTQII

-609 LARISPIELLLSLH
+609 LARISPIKLLLSLH

-631 SGLFNLLV
+631 SGMFNLLV
-639 VHSGRGL
+639 VHSGREI
-646 FRIGPILITDDGI
+646 FKIGPLSITDDGI

-686 RLTEACASIISPLKI
+686 RLTEACASIISPLKSI
-701 VGLPSQEI
+701 GLPSQEI

-744 SIKKRLQA
+744 SIKKRLRA

-792 KMRLKDFALLI
+792 KIRIKDFALLSV
-803 ITLGIVCGII
+803 TLAIVCGII
-813 SAGIFV
+813 FAGIFVY

>member
-12 NCKDEKSNTDY
+12 CCKVEKSNADY

-68 SGKSTLSKIIAG
+68 SGKSTLAKIIAG

-90 LCGIKVFETN
+90 LCGIKVFEAN

-179 VAIASSIATQ
+179 VAIASSIATK

-200 MLDAC
+200 MLDSC
-205 AKADVNKLFDKLQAR
+205 AKEDVNKLFNKLQTS

-257 EFYAE
+257 EFFTE

-270 KRMTENAEKS
+270 KSMTENAKKS
-280 NAESKNKRDS
+280 NT
-290 NKASKNAAIE
+290 AIE
-300 ISNLSVSYANSQNP
+300 ISNLNVSYTNSQSP
-314 IIRDYSLSVKAGEIV
+314 IIRDYSLSVKSGEIV

-339 STLAKAICG
+339 STLAKAICA
-348 LIKYDSGSICVNGI
+348 LIKYDSGSICVNRI

-369 KSQMRAVR
+369 KSQMREIR

-405 NFGLEGCELRS
+405 NFGLEGCELDS
-416 RVLSALKSLHI
+416 RVLNTLKSLHI

-470 EYAKIVLKILSDLH
+470 EYAKIVLRILSDLH
-484 NKGVTIIVITHD
+484 NKGITIIVITHD
-496 FSEAKSLGARIVTL
+496 FSEAKALGARIVTL
-510 DSHEKKQVPE
+510 DSREKKQVQE
-520 QAQDEKLENTSENA
+520 QAQDEKFENA
-534 IANGNA
+534 S
-540 NTNENTSKNVSTN
+540 EN
-553 GSENTSKNK
+553 GSEKKNK
-562 NKNKSLLSLFNTRII
+562 DKNKSLLSLFNTRII
-577 LISCLILMF
+577 LISCLTLMF

-609 LARISPIELLLSLH
+609 LARISPIKLLLSLH

-631 SGLFNLLV
+631 SGMFNLLV
-639 VHSGRGL
+639 VHSGREI
-646 FRIGPILITDDGI
+646 FKIGPLSITDDGI

-686 RLTEACASIISPLKI
+686 RLTEACASIISPLKSI
-701 VGLPSQEI
+701 GLPSQEI

-792 KMRLKDFALLI
+792 KMRLKDFALLSV
-803 ITLGIVCGII
+803 TLAIVCGII
-813 SAGIFV
+813 FAGIFVY

>member
-12 NCKDEKSNTDY
+12 CCKVEKSNTDY
-23 CAKKDNAVSLQK
+23 FAKKDNAVSLQK

-68 SGKSTLSKIIAG
+68 SGKSTLAKIIAG

-90 LCGIKVFETN
+90 LCGIKVFEAN

-179 VAIASSIATQ
+179 VAIASSIATK
-189 SKLLVLDEPTS
+189 SKLIVLDEPTS
-200 MLDAC
+200 MLDSC
-205 AKADVNKLFDKLQAR
+205 AKEDVNKLFNKLQTS

-257 EFYAE
+257 EFFTE

-270 KRMTENAEKS
+270 KSMTENAKKS
-280 NAESKNKRDS
+280 NT
-290 NKASKNAAIE
+290 AIE
-300 ISNLSVSYANSQNP
+300 ISNLNVSYTNSQTP
-314 IIRDYSLSVKAGEIV
+314 IIRDYSLSVKSGEIV

-339 STLAKAICG
+339 STLAKTICA

-369 KSQMRAVR
+369 KSQMREIR

-405 NFGLEGCELRS
+405 NFGLEGRELHS
-416 RVLSALKSLHI
+416 RVLNALKSLHI

-441 QQRLAAIAGILACNP
+441 QQRLAAIAGVLACNP

-484 NKGVTIIVITHD
+484 NKGITIIVITHD
-496 FSEAKSLGARIVTL
+496 LNEAKSLGARIVTL
-510 DSHEKKQVPE
+510 ESRKKKEIQEP
-520 QAQDEKLENTSENA
+520 AQDEKLENASENV
-534 IANGNA
+534 
-540 NTNENTSKNVSTN
+540 NEKKN
-553 GSENTSKNK
+553 EI
-562 NKNKSLLSLFNTRII
+562 KNKSLLSLFNTRII

-609 LARISPIELLLSLH
+609 LARISPIKLLLSLH

-631 SGLFNLLV
+631 SGMFNLLV
-639 VHSGRGL
+639 VHSGREI
-646 FRIGPILITDDGI
+646 FKIGPLLITDDGI

-686 RLTEACASIISPLKI
+686 QLTEACASIISPLKI
-701 VGLPSQEI
+701 IGLPSQEI

-717 RFLPTLSKEAE
+717 RFLPTLAKEAE

-792 KMRLKDFALLI
+792 KIRIKDFALLSV
-803 ITLGIVCGII
+803 TLAIVCGII
-813 SAGIFV
+813 FAGIFV

>member
-1 MQSNKVIQDKT
+1 MQSNKFIQDKT
-12 NCKDEKSNTDY
+12 SCKDEKTNKDY
-23 CAKKDNAVSLQK
+23 CTKKDNAVSLQNI
-35 VRFSYDGGKTWILD
+35 RFSYDGGKTWILD

-68 SGKSTLSKIIAG
+68 SGKSTLAKIIAG

-100 NVDSKAYQKARES
+100 NVDPKAYQKARES

-139 NLCASKEFMKQNISN
+139 NLRASKEFMKHNINN
-154 ALRAVNMENHRFS
+154 ALHAVNMENQRFS
-167 DPSNMS
+167 NPSNMS

-179 VAIASSIATQ
+179 VAIASSIAMQ

-200 MLDAC
+200 MLDSC
-205 AKADVNKLFDKLQAR
+205 AKADVDKLFETLQTR

-230 ISECKNADRI
+230 ISECKNADQI
-240 LMLENGKLRDVS
+240 LMLENGRLRDVCIS
-252 LLELD
+252 KLEG
-257 EFYAE
+257 FCKE

-270 KRMTENAEKS
+270 KSMTENAKKS
-280 NAESKNKRDS
+280 NT
-290 NKASKNAAIE
+290 AIE
-300 ISNLSVSYANSQNP
+300 ISNLNVSYANSQSP
-314 IIRDYSLSVKAGEIV
+314 IIKDYSLSVKTGEIV
-329 AIMGKNGCGK
+329 AIIGKNGCGK

-348 LIKYDSGSICVNGI
+348 LIKYDSGSVYINGI

-369 KSQMRAVR
+369 KSQMREIR

-405 NFGLEGCELRS
+405 NFGLEGCELDS

-441 QQRLAAIAGILACNP
+441 QQRLAAIAGVLACNP

-470 EYAKIVLKILSDLH
+470 ESAEILRRILNDLH
-484 NKGVTIIVITHD
+484 NKGVTIIVVTHD
-496 FSEAKSLGARIVTL
+496 LNEAKSLGARIVTL
-510 DSHEKKQVPE
+510 DSREKKK
-520 QAQDEKLENTSENA
+520 QAQDEKLENANENVSEN
-534 IANGNA
+534 
-540 NTNENTSKNVSTN
+540 
-553 GSENTSKNK
+553 KNK

-586 SAFSITNFYQLGIL
+586 SAFSITNFCQLGIL

-609 LARISPIELLLSLH
+609 LARISPIKLLSSLH

-631 SGLFNLLV
+631 SGMFNLLV

-701 VGLPSQEI
+701 IGLPSQEI

-717 RFLPTLSKEAE
+717 RFLPTLAKEAE

-762 SVIRHANTL
+762 SVIRHSDTL

-792 KMRLKDFALLI
+792 KMRLKDFVLLI
-803 ITLGIVCGII
+803 ITLAIVCGII
-813 SAGIFV
+813 FAGIFV

>member
-1 MQSNKVIQDKT
+1 MQSNKVIQYKT
-12 NCKDEKSNTDY
+12 SCKDEKSNTDY

-90 LCGIKVFETN
+90 LCGIKVFEAN

-139 NLCASKEFMKQNISN
+139 NLCASKEFMKKNISN

-179 VAIASSIATQ
+179 VAIASSIATK

-200 MLDAC
+200 MLDSC
-205 AKADVNKLFDKLQAR
+205 AKEDVNKLFDKLQAS

-257 EFYAE
+257 EFFTE

-270 KRMTENAEKS
+270 KSMTENVENS
-280 NAESKNKRDS
+280 NT
-290 NKASKNAAIE
+290 AIE
-300 ISNLSVSYANSQNP
+300 ISNLRLSYSKNQTP
-314 IIRDYSLSVKAGEIV
+314 ILCDYSLSVKSGEIV

-339 STLAKAICG
+339 STLAKAICA

-369 KSQMRAVR
+369 KSQMREIR

-405 NFGLEGCELRS
+405 NFGLEGCELDS
-416 RVLSALKSLHI
+416 RVLNTLKSMHI

-441 QQRLAAIAGILACNP
+441 QQRLVAIAGILACNP

-496 FSEAKSLGARIVTL
+496 LHEAKSLGARIVTL
-510 DSHEKKQVPE
+510 DSNKKKRVQE
-520 QAQDEKLENTSENA
+520 QDEKLENASE
-534 IANGNA
+534 
-540 NTNENTSKNVSTN
+540 N
-553 GSENTSKNK
+553 GSENKNE

-609 LARISPIELLLSLH
+609 LARISPIKLLLSLH

-631 SGLFNLLV
+631 SGMFNLLV
-639 VHSGRGL
+639 VHSGKGL
-646 FRIGPILITDDGI
+646 FRIGPLLITDDGI

-686 RLTEACASIISPLKI
+686 RLTEACASIISPLKS

-744 SIKKRLQA
+744 SIKKRLRA

-792 KMRLKDFALLI
+792 KIRIKDFALLSV
-803 ITLGIVCGII
+803 TLAIVCGII
-813 SAGIFV
+813 FAGIFI

>member
-12 NCKDEKSNTDY
+12 CCKVEKSNTDY
-23 CAKKDNAVSLQK
+23 FAKKDNAVSLQK

-68 SGKSTLSKIIAG
+68 SGKSTLAKIIAG

-90 LCGIKVFETN
+90 LCGIKVFEAN

-154 ALRAVNMENHRFS
+154 ALRAVNMENHRFN

-179 VAIASSIATQ
+179 VAIASSIATK

-200 MLDAC
+200 MLDSC
-205 AKADVNKLFDKLQAR
+205 AKEDVNKLFNKLQTS

-257 EFYAE
+257 EFFTE

-270 KRMTENAEKS
+270 KSMTENAKKS
-280 NAESKNKRDS
+280 NT
-290 NKASKNAAIE
+290 AIE
-300 ISNLSVSYANSQNP
+300 ISNLNVSYTNSQTP
-314 IIRDYSLSVKAGEIV
+314 IIRDYSLSVKSGEIV

-339 STLAKAICG
+339 STLAKTICA

-369 KSQMRAVR
+369 KSQMREIR

-405 NFGLEGCELRS
+405 NFGLEGRELHS
-416 RVLSALKSLHI
+416 RVLNALKSLHI

-441 QQRLAAIAGILACNP
+441 QQRLAAIAGVLACNP

-484 NKGVTIIVITHD
+484 NKGITIIVITHD
-496 FSEAKSLGARIVTL
+496 LNEAKSLGARIVTL
-510 DSHEKKQVPE
+510 ESRKKKEIQE
-520 QAQDEKLENTSENA
+520 HAQDEKLENASENV
-534 IANGNA
+534 
-540 NTNENTSKNVSTN
+540 NEKKN
-553 GSENTSKNK
+553 EI
-562 NKNKSLLSLFNTRII
+562 KNKSLLSLFNTRII

-609 LARISPIELLLSLH
+609 LARISPIKLLLSLH

-631 SGLFNLLV
+631 SGMFNLLV
-639 VHSGRGL
+639 VNSGREI
-646 FRIGPILITDDGI
+646 FKIGPLLITDDGI

-686 RLTEACASIISPLKI
+686 QLTEACASIISPLRI
-701 VGLPSQEI
+701 IGLPSQEI

-717 RFLPTLSKEAE
+717 RFLPTLAKEAE

-803 ITLGIVCGII
+803 ITLAIVCGII
-813 SAGIFV
+813 FAGIFV

>member
-1 MQSNKVIQDKT
+1 MQSNKVIQDKASDKT
-12 NCKDEKSNTDY
+12 SYKDEKSNTDY

-56 YGQRIAIIGKNG
+56 YGQRISIIGKNG
-68 SGKSTLSKIIAG
+68 SGKSTLAKIIAG

-90 LCGIKVFETN
+90 LCGIKVFEAN

-139 NLCASKEFMKQNISN
+139 NLCASKEFMKQNISK

-179 VAIASSIATQ
+179 VAIASSIATK

-200 MLDAC
+200 MLDSC
-205 AKADVNKLFDKLQAR
+205 AKADVNKLFDKLQTR

-252 LLELD
+252 LLELE

-262 KSPAVIES
+262 KSPAVIGS
-270 KRMTENAEKS
+270 KSMTENVEKSNAENS

-290 NKASKNAAIE
+290 NKTNKNAAIE

-339 STLAKAICG
+339 STLAKAICA

-369 KSQMRAVR
+369 KSQMRGIR

-416 RVLSALKSLHI
+416 IVLNALKSLHI

-496 FSEAKSLGARIVTL
+496 FSEAKALGARIVTL
-510 DSHEKKQVPE
+510 DSRKKKEIQE
-520 QAQDEKLENTSENA
+520 HAQDEKLENASE
-534 IANGNA
+534 
-540 NTNENTSKNVSTN
+540 N
-553 GSENTSKNK
+553 GSE

-609 LARISPIELLLSLH
+609 LARISPIKLFLSLH

-686 RLTEACASIISPLKI
+686 RLTEACASIISPLKS

-717 RFLPTLSKEAE
+717 RFLPTLAKEAE

-792 KMRLKDFALLI
+792 KIHIKDFALLI

-813 SAGIFV
+813 FAGIFI

>member
-1 MQSNKVIQDKT
+1 MQSNKVIQYKT
-12 NCKDEKSNTDY
+12 SCKDEKSNTDY

-90 LCGIKVFETN
+90 LCGIKVFEAN

-139 NLCASKEFMKQNISN
+139 NLCASKEFMKQNIGN

-179 VAIASSIATQ
+179 VAIASSIATK

-200 MLDAC
+200 MLDSC
-205 AKADVNKLFDKLQAR
+205 AKEDVNKLFDKLQAS

-257 EFYAE
+257 EFFTE

-270 KRMTENAEKS
+270 KSMTENVENS
-280 NAESKNKRDS
+280 NT
-290 NKASKNAAIE
+290 AIE
-300 ISNLSVSYANSQNP
+300 ISNLNVSYTNSQSP
-314 IIRDYSLSVKAGEIV
+314 IIRDYSLSVKSGEIV

-339 STLAKAICG
+339 STLAKAICA

-369 KSQMRAVR
+369 KSQMREIR

-405 NFGLEGCELRS
+405 NFGLEGRELHS
-416 RVLSALKSLHI
+416 RVLNALKSLHI

-496 FSEAKSLGARIVTL
+496 LNEAKSLGARIVTL
-510 DSHEKKQVPE
+510 DSNKKKRVQE
-520 QAQDEKLENTSENA
+520 QSQSQAQDEKIENA
-534 IANGNA
+534 S
-540 NTNENTSKNVSTN
+540 EN
-553 GSENTSKNK
+553 GSENKNK

-609 LARISPIELLLSLH
+609 LARISPIKLLLSLH

-631 SGLFNLLV
+631 SGMFNLLV
-639 VHSGRGL
+639 VHSGKGL
-646 FRIGPILITDDGI
+646 FRIGPLLITDDGI

-686 RLTEACASIISPLKI
+686 RLTEACASIISPLKS

-744 SIKKRLQA
+744 SIKKRLRA

-792 KMRLKDFALLI
+792 KIHIKDFALLSV
-803 ITLGIVCGII
+803 TLAIVCGII
-813 SAGIFV
+813 FAGIFI

>member
-12 NCKDEKSNTDY
+12 CCKVEKSNTDY

-68 SGKSTLSKIIAG
+68 SGKSTLAKIIAG

-179 VAIASSIATQ
+179 VAIASSIATK

-200 MLDAC
+200 MLDSC
-205 AKADVNKLFDKLQAR
+205 AKEDVNKLFNKLQTS

-257 EFYAE
+257 EFFTE

-270 KRMTENAEKS
+270 KSMTENAKKS
-280 NAESKNKRDS
+280 NT
-290 NKASKNAAIE
+290 AIE
-300 ISNLSVSYANSQNP
+300 ISNLNVSYTNSQTP
-314 IIRDYSLSVKAGEIV
+314 IIRDYSLSVKSGEIV

-339 STLAKAICG
+339 STLAKAICA

-369 KSQMRAVR
+369 KSQMREIR

-405 NFGLEGCELRS
+405 NFGLEGRELHS
-416 RVLSALKSLHI
+416 RVLNALKSLHI

-441 QQRLAAIAGILACNP
+441 QQRLAAIAGVLACNP

-496 FSEAKSLGARIVTL
+496 LNEAKALGARIVTL
-510 DSHEKKQVPE
+510 DSRKKKE
-520 QAQDEKLENTSENA
+520 QAQEHAQDEKLENANENVSEN
-534 IANGNA
+534 
-540 NTNENTSKNVSTN
+540 
-553 GSENTSKNK
+553 KNK

-586 SAFSITNFYQLGIL
+586 SAFSITNFCQLGIL

-609 LARISPIELLLSLH
+609 LARISPIKLLSSLH

-631 SGLFNLLV
+631 SGMFNLLV
-639 VHSGRGL
+639 VHSGREI
-646 FRIGPILITDDGI
+646 FKIGPLLITDDGI

-686 RLTEACASIISPLKI
+686 RLTEACASIIAPLKSI
-701 VGLPSQEI
+701 GLPSQEI

-803 ITLGIVCGII
+803 ITLAIVCGII
-813 SAGIFV
+813 FAGIFVY

>member
-12 NCKDEKSNTDY
+12 CCKVEKSNTDY

-90 LCGIKVFETN
+90 LCGIKVFEAN

-179 VAIASSIATQ
+179 VAIASSIATR

-200 MLDAC
+200 MLDSC
-205 AKADVNKLFDKLQAR
+205 AKEDVNKLFNKLQTS

-257 EFYAE
+257 EFFTE

-270 KRMTENAEKS
+270 KSMTENAKKS
-280 NAESKNKRDS
+280 NT
-290 NKASKNAAIE
+290 AIE
-300 ISNLSVSYANSQNP
+300 ISNLNVSYTNSQSP
-314 IIRDYSLSVKAGEIV
+314 IIRDYSLSVKSGEIV

-339 STLAKAICG
+339 STLAKAICA

-369 KSQMRAVR
+369 KSQMREIR

-405 NFGLEGCELRS
+405 NFGLEGCELDS
-416 RVLSALKSLHI
+416 RVLNTLKSLHI

-441 QQRLAAIAGILACNP
+441 QQRLAAIAGVLACNP

-496 FSEAKSLGARIVTL
+496 LNEAKSLRARIVTL
-510 DSHEKKQVPE
+510 DSRKKKEIQE
-520 QAQDEKLENTSENA
+520 HAQDEKLENASENV
-534 IANGNA
+534 
-540 NTNENTSKNVSTN
+540 NEK
-553 GSENTSKNK
+553 K

-609 LARISPIELLLSLH
+609 LARISPIKLLLSLH

-631 SGLFNLLV
+631 SGMFNLLV
-639 VHSGRGL
+639 VHSGREI
-646 FRIGPILITDDGI
+646 FKIGPLSITDDGI

-686 RLTEACASIISPLKI
+686 RLTEACASIISPLKSI
-701 VGLPSQEI
+701 GLPSQEI

-744 SIKKRLQA
+744 SIKKRLRA

-792 KMRLKDFALLI
+792 KMRLKDFALLSV
-803 ITLGIVCGII
+803 TLAIVCGII
-813 SAGIFV
+813 FAGIFI

>member
-12 NCKDEKSNTDY
+12 SCKDEKSNKDY
-23 CAKKDNAVSLQK
+23 CTKKDNAVSLQNI
-35 VRFSYDGGKTWILD
+35 RFSYDGGKTWILD

-68 SGKSTLSKIIAG
+68 SGKSTLAKIIAG

-100 NVDSKAYQKARES
+100 NVDPKAYQKARES

-139 NLCASKEFMKQNISN
+139 NLCASKEFMKHNINN
-154 ALRAVNMENHRFS
+154 ALRAVNMENQRFS
-167 DPSNMS
+167 NPSNMS

-179 VAIASSIATQ
+179 VAIASSIAMQ

-200 MLDAC
+200 MLDSC
-205 AKADVNKLFDKLQAR
+205 AKADVDKLFETLQTR

-240 LMLENGKLRDVS
+240 LMLENGRLRDVCIS
-252 LLELD
+252 KLEG
-257 EFYAE
+257 FCKE

-270 KRMTENAEKS
+270 KSMTENAKKS
-280 NAESKNKRDS
+280 NT
-290 NKASKNAAIE
+290 AIE
-300 ISNLSVSYANSQNP
+300 ISNLNVSYANSQSP
-314 IIRDYSLSVKAGEIV
+314 IIKDYSLSVKSGEIV

-348 LIKYDSGSICVNGI
+348 LIKYDSGSVYINGI

-369 KSQMRAVR
+369 KSQMREIR

-405 NFGLEGCELRS
+405 NFGLEGCELDS
-416 RVLSALKSLHI
+416 RVLNTLKSLHI

-441 QQRLAAIAGILACNP
+441 QQRLAAIAGVLACNP

-470 EYAKIVLKILSDLH
+470 ESAEILRRILNDLH
-484 NKGVTIIVITHD
+484 NNGVTIIVVTHD
-496 FSEAKSLGARIVTL
+496 LNEAKSLGARIVTL
-510 DSHEKKQVPE
+510 DSREKM
-520 QAQDEKLENTSENA
+520 QAQGEKLENANENVSEN
-534 IANGNA
+534 
-540 NTNENTSKNVSTN
+540 
-553 GSENTSKNK
+553 KNK

-600 ALSTLALIF
+600 ALSTLVLIF
-609 LARISPIELLLSLH
+609 LARISPIKLLSSLH

-631 SGLFNLLV
+631 SGMFNLLV

-646 FRIGPILITDDGI
+646 FRIGPLLITDDGI

-686 RLTEACASIISPLKI
+686 QLTEACASIISPLKI
-701 VGLPSQEI
+701 IGLPSQEI

-717 RFLPTLSKEAE
+717 RFLPTLAKEAE

-762 SVIRHANTL
+762 SVIRHADTL

-803 ITLGIVCGII
+803 ITLAIVCGII
-813 SAGIFV
+813 FAGIFV

>member
-1 MQSNKVIQDKT
+1 MQSNKVIQYKT
-12 NCKDEKSNTDY
+12 SCKVEKSNTDY

-90 LCGIKVFETN
+90 LCGIKVFEAN
-100 NVDSKAYQKARES
+100 NVDSKSYQKARES

-139 NLCASKEFMKQNISN
+139 NLCASKEFMKKNISN

-179 VAIASSIATQ
+179 VAIASSIATK
-189 SKLLVLDEPTS
+189 SKLIVLDEPTS
-200 MLDAC
+200 MLDSC
-205 AKADVNKLFDKLQAR
+205 AKEDVNKLFNKLQTS

-257 EFYAE
+257 EFFTE

-270 KRMTENAEKS
+270 KSMTENAKKS
-280 NAESKNKRDS
+280 NT
-290 NKASKNAAIE
+290 AIE
-300 ISNLSVSYANSQNP
+300 ISNLNVSYTNSQTP
-314 IIRDYSLSVKAGEIV
+314 IIRDYSLSVKSGEIV

-339 STLAKAICG
+339 STLAKTICA

-369 KSQMRAVR
+369 KSQMREIR

-405 NFGLEGCELRS
+405 NFGLEGRELHS
-416 RVLSALKSLHI
+416 RVLNALKSLHI

-441 QQRLAAIAGILACNP
+441 QQRLAAIAGVLACNP

-484 NKGVTIIVITHD
+484 NKGITIIVITHD
-496 FSEAKSLGARIVTL
+496 LNEAKSLGARIVTL
-510 DSHEKKQVPE
+510 DSRKKKEIQE
-520 QAQDEKLENTSENA
+520 HAQDEKLENASENV
-534 IANGNA
+534 
-540 NTNENTSKNVSTN
+540 NEI
-553 GSENTSKNK
+553 
-562 NKNKSLLSLFNTRII
+562 KNKSLLSLFNTRII

-609 LARISPIELLLSLH
+609 LARISPIKLLLSLH

-631 SGLFNLLV
+631 SGMFNLLV
-639 VHSGRGL
+639 VHSGREI
-646 FRIGPILITDDGI
+646 FKIGPLLITDDGI

-686 RLTEACASIISPLKI
+686 QLTEACASIISPLKI
-701 VGLPSQEI
+701 IGLPSQEI

-717 RFLPTLSKEAE
+717 RFLPTLAKEAE

-792 KMRLKDFALLI
+792 KIRIKDFALLSV
-803 ITLGIVCGII
+803 TLAIVCGII
-813 SAGIFV
+813 FAGIFV

>member
-12 NCKDEKSNTDY
+12 CCKVEKSNTDY

-35 VRFSYDGGKTWILD
+35 VRFSYDSGKTWILD

-68 SGKSTLSKIIAG
+68 SGKSTLAKIIAG

-179 VAIASSIATQ
+179 VAIASSIATK

-200 MLDAC
+200 MLDSC
-205 AKADVNKLFDKLQAR
+205 AKEDVNKLFNKLQTS

-257 EFYAE
+257 EFFTE
-262 KSPAVIES
+262 KSPAVIGS
-270 KRMTENAEKS
+270 KSMTKNVENS
-280 NAESKNKRDS
+280 NT
-290 NKASKNAAIE
+290 AIE
-300 ISNLSVSYANSQNP
+300 ISNLNVSYTNSQTP
-314 IIRDYSLSVKAGEIV
+314 IIRDYSLSVKSGEIV

-339 STLAKAICG
+339 STLAKAICA

-369 KSQMRAVR
+369 KSQMREIR

-405 NFGLEGCELRS
+405 NFGLEGCELDS
-416 RVLSALKSLHI
+416 RVLNTLKSLHI

-441 QQRLAAIAGILACNP
+441 QQRLAAIAGVLACNP

-496 FSEAKSLGARIVTL
+496 LNEAKSLGARIVTL
-510 DSHEKKQVPE
+510 DSRKKKEIQE
-520 QAQDEKLENTSENA
+520 HAQDEKLENASENV
-534 IANGNA
+534 
-540 NTNENTSKNVSTN
+540 NEK
-553 GSENTSKNK
+553 KNK
-562 NKNKSLLSLFNTRII
+562 DKNKSLLSLFNTRII

-609 LARISPIELLLSLH
+609 LARISPIKLLLSLH

-631 SGLFNLLV
+631 SGMFNLLV
-639 VHSGRGL
+639 VHSGREI
-646 FRIGPILITDDGI
+646 FKIGPLSITDDGI

-665 ASRFSLV
+665 AARFSLV

-686 RLTEACASIISPLKI
+686 RLTEACASIISPLKS

-792 KMRLKDFALLI
+792 KMRLKDFALLSV
-803 ITLGIVCGII
+803 TLAIVCGII
-813 SAGIFV
+813 FAGIFVY